1 MADRRILVDFE
12 VDPPLT
18 DELRADL
25 IELWRDVAEDGG
37 AVGVSVPVDIEEVRA
52 LAATSFGRCERGE
65 DHMVVALIGF
75 EPVGLVFLEQRPGP
89 LFRHWATVKRLEV
102 HPILQ
107 GHGNGRSLLRAAQDF
122 ARAAGLE
129 QLHLTV
135 RGGTD
140 TERFYGRLGYR
151 VVAVIPGVIRVD
163 EGDDRDEIYMIGAL
177 DGS

>member
-89 LFRHWATVKRLEV
+89 LFRHWATVKRLQV

-107 GHGNGRSLLRAAQDF
+107 GHGIGRSLLLAAQDF

-135 RGGTD
+135 GAAPTPNGSTGVWGTGSSPSSPASFGSTRGTTGTRS
-140 TERFYGRLGYR
+140 T
-151 VVAVIPGVIRVD
+151 
-163 EGDDRDEIYMIGAL
+163 
-177 DGS
+177 